1 MPDENSYNPKPDLA
15 LDLNV
20 RTEQRLSQQQR
31 QAIQLLQSPRAEL
44 ETIVKKEL
52 DTNPALEEYYPE
64 EDDGEDEMF
73 ANAFSPDS
81 QDKAEKESEGR
92 KSEYADRLEMN
103 ESEEGEKAL
112 NKLNEEDEDWQD
124 YYREEA
130 GEDIAYSDQKTLQKN
145 YDFVMNSLSAP
156 STLADDLKDQFAL
169 DLPEEYEPVYTYLI
183 SSLDEKGFLT
193 ESAKEMAEKLGV
205 PKAKMEKAIKLL
217 QSYDPPGLGAVNL
230 RESFLLQLERKSL
243 GDSTAYAII
252 RDHYEDMLHQRF
264 PAIMNSLKIGKE
276 ELKDALETI
285 GSLDF
290 RPGRDLT
297 YIKPENA
304 VADVIVRENEDGS
317 FTTETNDDR
326 FPYVRISKSFVNAMR
341 AKDEKSRAF
350 ARDRIKAG
358 KNFIGQLQFCKSTIL
373 RVAEAIV
380 AHQEDF
386 LRNGP
391 GHMRPLTMH
400 ELAEELK
407 LSDSTVSRAISKKYM
422 DTPQGLL
429 EMKDFF
435 SRVATSENGSETS
448 GADAKNLLREIVDGE
463 DKGKPYGDDEIAK
476 IMAEKGCPIA
486 RRTVVKYREALGI
499 PSSRLRKKLL

>member
-20 RTEQRLSQQQR
+20 RQEQRLSQQQR
-31 QAIQLLQSPRAEL
+31 QALALLQAPRAEL
-44 ETIVKKEL
+44 EAVVKKEL

-64 EDDGEDEMF
+64 EEDGDDEKFVND
-73 ANAFSPDS
+73 FSPDT
-81 QDKAEKESEGR
+81 QDEEEKDLEGK
-92 KSEYADRLEMN
+92 KSEYADRLETN
-103 ESEEGEKAL
+103 EDTEGEKAL
-112 NKLNEEDEDWQD
+112 DKLSEEDEQWQD

-130 GEDIAYSDQKTLQKN
+130 GEDIAYADQKTLQKN
-145 YDFVMNSLSAP
+145 YDYVMSSLTAP
-156 STLADDLKDQFAL
+156 TTLSDDLKDQFAL
-169 DLPEEYEPVYTYLI
+169 DLPEEDEPIYTYLI

-193 ESAKEMAEKLGV
+193 ESADEMAKKLGV
-205 PKAKMEKAIKLL
+205 PKTKVEKAIKLL
-217 QSYDPPGLGAVNL
+217 QSYDPPGLGAANL
-230 RESFLLQLERKSL
+230 KESFLLQLDRRGLKDSL
-243 GDSTAYAII
+243 PYAVI

-264 PAIMNSLKIGKE
+264 QAIMSSLKIGKE

-285 GSLDF
+285 GTLDF

-297 YIKPENA
+297 YSEPENA
-304 VADVIVRENEDGS
+304 VADIIVRENEDGS
-317 FTTETNDDR
+317 FTAEMNDER
-326 FPYVRISKSFVNAMR
+326 FPYVRISKSFVNGAR

-350 ARDRIKAG
+350 AKDRIKAG
-358 KNFIGQLQFCKSTIL
+358 KNFISQLQFCKRTIL

-391 GHMRPLTMH
+391 GHMRPLTMR
-400 ELAEELK
+400 ELAEELD

-422 DTPQGLL
+422 DTPQGLM
-429 EMKDFF
+429 EMKEFF
-435 SRVATSENGSETS
+435 SRVASSENGSETS

-463 DKGKPYGDDEIAK
+463 NKEKPYGDDEIAK
-476 IMAEKGCPIA
+476 IMAERGCPIA

-499 PSSRLRKKLL
+499 PSSRLRKKL